1 MSYPLLQGLLQLPVE
16 KSSRRLALFVL
27 CYHACDCGRVYC
39 SVARLAREMNCHPQN
54 VKTLLRH
61 LLTERV
67 IEKTGERGPRGTTV
81 YFVKGVVESLPEEI
95 LRVVHSSRQL
105 ACNHSPINQDRQDMA
120 PAVERRRDTIP
131 LRDQRPQDIDPAYM
145 ADVRQLIRQAG
156 Y

>member
-1 MSYPLLQGLLQLPVE
+1 MSYPLLQGLLQLPMQ
-16 KSSRRLALFVL
+16 KSSRRLALVLL

-61 LLTERV
+61 LLTDDV
-67 IEKTGERGPRGTTV
+67 LEKTGERGPRGTTV
-81 YFVKGVVESLPEEI
+81 YFLKGVVQSLPDEI

-105 ACNHSPINQDRQDMA
+105 ACKHSPINKDRPEIA
-120 PAVERRRDTIP
+120 PAAEMPAAAASDS
-131 LRDQRPQDIDPAYM
+131 RPQDVDPTYM
-145 ADVRQLIRQAG
+145 THVRQLLRQAG